1 MHPPAQSPRLGVSST
16 PRAARFSRPT
26 EANTNSK
33 EFGQS
38 SPQKTN
44 QQLAKRRDAQ
54 IETAKD
60 RGTSED
66 RGTALLRE
74 NSTGRKWSCKWDDA
88 PLAESFLPP
97 VPNSARNALP
107 RAHNDEQSR
116 NQEIRTAD
124 GQLESSSEDGQKRV
138 VLESHLLLGIGKH
151 PSKAI
156 WQPRNLSL
164 EDGCVYIHVPLVD
177 EQGHTTGEFQKTLL
191 CELEHTCQISKVEDD
206 PGAAG
211 RCPSLLLCWGP
222 VHDRVSLFLAGRYT
236 EATKMVQ
243 WLIEINKIIRAL
255 AAEYHKK
262 SEQVLRLY
270 ESRKN
275 ARFIFQ
281 RIRKCEDLE
290 WKREREAQV
299 IDVCVCVYIYRPTSV
314 FLVLLSIANMLN
326 IEHA

>member
-1 MHPPAQSPRLGVSST
+1 MHPPAQSPLLGVSSS

-33 EFGQS
+33 ELGQS

-44 QQLAKRRDAQ
+44 QHLAKRRDAQ
-54 IETAKD
+54 IETSKD
-60 RGTSED
+60 RGTAED
-66 RGTALLRE
+66 RGTVLLRE
-74 NSTGRKWSCKWDDA
+74 RDCDSTGRMWSCKWDDA

-97 VPNSARNALP
+97 VPNSAPPARNALP
-107 RAHNDEQSR
+107 RAHNDERSR
-116 NQEIRTAD
+116 NQEIQTAD
-124 GQLESSSEDGQKRV
+124 GQLERSSEDGKKRV

-191 CELEHTCQISKVEDD
+191 CELEHTCQISKVEGDS
-206 PGAAG
+206 GAAG

-222 VHDRVSLFLAGRYT
+222 AHDRVSLFLAGRYT
-236 EATKMVQ
+236 DSTKMVQ

-255 AAEYHKK
+255 ATQYHEK

-281 RIRKCEDLE
+281 RIRKCEDLD

-299 IDVCVCVYIYRPTSV
+299 IDICVCVYI
-314 FLVLLSIANMLN
+314 
-326 IEHA
+326 